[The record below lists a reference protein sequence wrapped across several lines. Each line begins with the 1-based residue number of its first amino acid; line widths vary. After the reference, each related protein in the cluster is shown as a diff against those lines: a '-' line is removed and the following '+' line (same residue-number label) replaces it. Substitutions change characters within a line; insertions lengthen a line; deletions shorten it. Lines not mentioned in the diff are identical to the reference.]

1 MWRVVTM
8 PLPPERDD
16 DSLAAILELRQRIQR
31 LRRHVLEPGV
41 LRAQVSYRLPMVRRL
56 AARPE
61 VCARHECFSK
71 ACRAYACAVETA
83 GAPLPSSCKTM
94 LDTLQWWVPL
104 TKPDDPVVV
113 ERAIRHQDFP
123 YRAIA
128 QTRDVS
134 IGGVMLD
141 IGANV
146 GRMSVSRVVLG
157 DAVLAYC
164 AEPDP
169 LNFACLVRN
178 TLDNGLRGLVLPD
191 RVAIGATEGTVR
203 LLRGKSAGGHRVLAE
218 EEPASGETVE
228 VPCLP
233 LDVWVERIGADLDQV
248 RFVKVDV
255 QGYEVDVLRGAAR
268 VLSCRHIAWQMEVD
282 LGMLSARG
290 VHAGTDLYPLMQ
302 QSFTHFIDLNRHQL
316 GDRIRPVGCLPEALA
331 YVTAGSKGRTDVVLF
346 NLDPA
351 FSAEFD

>member
-1 MWRVVTM
+1 MA
-8 PLPPERDD
+8 LSPERND
-16 DSLAAILELRQRIQR
+16 DSLAVIQELRQRVQR
-31 LRRHVLEPGV
+31 LRRHVLEPGA
-41 LRAQVSYRLPMVRRL
+41 LRAQLSYRLPMVRHL
-56 AARPE
+56 AVRPE

-71 ACRAYACAVETA
+71 ASPAYACAVETA
-83 GAPLPSSCKTM
+83 VAPLLNSCKTT
-94 LDTLQWWVPL
+94 LDSLQWWVPL
-104 TKPDDPVVV
+104 TRPDDPVLV
-113 ERAIRHQDFP
+113 ERAMRHQDFP

-134 IGGVMLD
+134 IGGAMLD
-141 IGANV
+141 IGANI

-157 DAVLAYC
+157 DAAVAYC

-191 RVAIGATEGTVR
+191 RVAIGAAEGTVR
-203 LLRGKSAGGHRVLAE
+203 LLRAKSAGGHRVLAE
-218 EEPASGETVE
+218 GAPSGGEIVE

-268 VLSCRHIAWQMEVD
+268 VLSRRHIAWQMEVD

-290 VHAGTDLYPLMQ
+290 VHAGTDLYPLIQ
-302 QSFTHFIDLNRHQL
+302 Q
-316 GDRIRPVGCLPEALA
+316 
-331 YVTAGSKGRTDVVLF
+331 
-346 NLDPA
+346 
-351 FSAEFD
+351 